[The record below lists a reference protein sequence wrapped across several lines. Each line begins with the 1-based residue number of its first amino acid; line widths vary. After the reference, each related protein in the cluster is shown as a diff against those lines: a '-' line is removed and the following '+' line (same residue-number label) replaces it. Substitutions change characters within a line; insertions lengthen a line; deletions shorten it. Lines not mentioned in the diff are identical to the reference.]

1 MGSLPP
7 VFLFFPPFHLLVLF
21 SFQQT
26 SKALYP
32 LPSSFSFPLPP
43 PLNFLILFGSLTFA
57 FLFPSFYQLFYL
69 SIDNFSYTLFF
80 PFHVFLIFLLI
91 FFILSVLSTVTF
103 SLSFAS
109 LLPTSYVNF
118 CLSKPVFLFFFH
130 CLFVLS
136 ICYFLFHNNNS
147 LNSLPAYFCFLVS
160 FAFVSL
166 FFPTTFPT
174 LRSFFLLFPPP
185 PNLFLFYFTLCSILL

>member
-43 PLNFLILFGSLTFA
+43 PLNFLILFVSLTFA

-80 PFHVFLIFLLI
+80 PFHVFLISFTYIFYTLCFIHSYLFPFFCFSSSDFLCKFLPFQTRFPVPFFIAFLSFLFAI
-91 FFILSVLSTVTF
+91 FFFTIITLLTPSLPISVFLCRLLLFLCF
-103 SLSFAS
+103 SLPLF
-109 LLPTSYVNF
+109 LP
-118 CLSKPVFLFFFH
+118 FF
-130 CLFVLS
+130 S
-136 ICYFLFHNNNS
+136 
-147 LNSLPAYFCFLVS
+147 LVS
-160 FAFVSL
+160 
-166 FFPTTFPT
+166 
-174 LRSFFLLFPPP
+174 PPQ
-185 PNLFLFYFTLCSILL
+185 FISVFYFTLCSILL

>member
-118 CLSKPVFLFFFH
+118 CLSKPVFLF
-130 CLFVLS
+130 LF
-136 ICYFLFHNNNS
+136 
-147 LNSLPAYFCFLVS
+147 SLPFCPFY
-160 FAFVSL
+160 
-166 FFPTTFPT
+166 
-174 LRSFFLLFPPP
+174 LLFS
-185 PNLFLFYFTLCSILL
+185 FSQ

>member
-80 PFHVFLIFLLI
+80 PFHVFLISFTYI
-91 FFILSVLSTVTF
+91 FYTLCFIHSYL

-109 LLPTSYVNF
+109 LFPTSYVNF
-118 CLSKPVFLFFFH
+118 CLSKPVFLFFF
-130 CLFVLS
+130 
-136 ICYFLFHNNNS
+136 S
-147 LNSLPAYFCFLVS
+147 LTFCPFY
-160 FAFVSL
+160 
-166 FFPTTFPT
+166 
-174 LRSFFLLFPPP
+174 LLFS
-185 PNLFLFYFTLCSILL
+185 FSQ